1 MSNSNQVTPITENE
15 AAESLLSL
23 INATSKAPQLPFE
36 NVSKKDKPAALN
48 RGQEN
53 TNGASILVNQ
63 VSPNHRIQSADDPN
77 PPRPSSPPRSPSQS
91 EAKILNMSFL
101 KRPASIPSRVIYQ
114 NNHTDEASSIDSNAS
129 SRRNRAFE
137 HGKVLPSSKKGS
149 AITTTPEVLMHLLLD
164 PENYSAMHFLPSGD
178 ALVICNVKE
187 FLKSLMNK
195 YFRLTKFGCFIGK
208 LERWGFTHT
217 SEGLDPELH
226 VFRHPL
232 FRKNDPESLNKM
244 KYCPRSSKGMNRS
257 TFPYLGTNSR
267 TQKGSS
273 PTSIDSASFQS
284 IQDTMNRHVELST
297 MYSDIQRSQD
307 VSQRASPIFVA
318 PAVAT
323 KNIVDAA
330 IACLQRDGIMPRNA
344 ITPVRNPIHH
354 ILSNPYSMYY
364 TVAHR
369 ESVFN
374 HQMMLNNLQALNG
387 SNSSCSQN
395 S

>member
-114 NNHTDEASSIDSNAS
+114 NNQTDEASSIDSNAS

-149 AITTTPEVLMHLLLD
+149 AITTTP
-164 PENYSAMHFLPSGD
+164 D
-178 ALVICNVKE
+178 AARRA
-187 FLKSLMNK
+187 FAS
-195 YFRLTKFGCFIGK
+195 R
-208 LERWGFTHT
+208 
-217 SEGLDPELH
+217 P
-226 VFRHPL
+226 HPGSM
-232 FRKNDPESLNKM
+232 RC
-244 KYCPRSSKGMNRS
+244 CPR
-257 TFPYLGTNSR
+257 
-267 TQKGSS
+267 
-273 PTSIDSASFQS
+273 
-284 IQDTMNRHVELST
+284 
-297 MYSDIQRSQD
+297 
-307 VSQRASPIFVA
+307 
-318 PAVAT
+318 
-323 KNIVDAA
+323 
-330 IACLQRDGIMPRNA
+330 
-344 ITPVRNPIHH
+344 
-354 ILSNPYSMYY
+354 
-364 TVAHR
+364 
-369 ESVFN
+369 
-374 HQMMLNNLQALNG
+374 
-387 SNSSCSQN
+387 
-395 S
+395 